1 VLSEFDSLALL
12 GSAGIPV
19 VQTHRAAD
27 PEGALV
33 AASEV
38 GYPVAVKLDADGL
51 AHKTEAGA
59 VALGLADGSAVEAA
73 ADRLLAAGRDAGLAV
88 RGVLVQPMA
97 PSGVELIVGA
107 RRDALFGPVVMVGLG
122 GVLAEVLDDVAI
134 GLAPISEERAATL
147 LASLRASRLLNG
159 PRGGV
164 PVDRAAVARLIVALG
179 RAIDA
184 RPDLL
189 EVDLNPVIASAA
201 GAVPVD
207 ALIVVEDVPGR

>member
-1 VLSEFDSLALL
+1 
-12 GSAGIPV
+12 
-19 VQTHRAAD
+19 
-27 PEGALV
+27 
-33 AASEV
+33 
-38 GYPVAVKLDADGL
+38 
-51 AHKTEAGA
+51 
-59 VALGLADGSAVEAA
+59 
-73 ADRLLAAGRDAGLAV
+73 
-88 RGVLVQPMA
+88 
-97 PSGVELIVGA
+97 
-107 RRDALFGPVVMVGLG
+107 
-122 GVLAEVLDDVAI
+122 VLAEVLDDVAI

-189 EVDLNPVIASAA
+189 EVDLNPVIVSAA